1 MKLEIGQQQSC
12 VQFTLHTDK
21 MIQDWNSAFSPAQFV
36 SVEVRLNCYT
46 VAVPPSPPTYLV
58 RYTNRPCGRLRKY
71 TKRLTIRFLKVRRD
85 AGVVEP
91 TRVRPHGR
99 RDVSRAIQMCR
110 RRRPRVDRHR
120 TAATRRRRGR
130 HRHGRR
136 RGRRRDGN
144 GQSPAISRHS
154 CRAAAE
160 EKEKK
165 LGRRRGV
172 DAARELM
179 TCYRCRR
186 RRRRCRCRCC
196 W

>member
-21 MIQDWNSAFSPAQFV
+21 MIQDGNSAFSPAQFV
-36 SVEVRLNCYT
+36 LVEVRLNCYT

-58 RYTNRPCGRLRKY
+58 RYTTRPCGRLRKY
-71 TKRLTIRFLKVRRD
+71 TKRLTIRFLNVRRD

-110 RRRPRVDRHR
+110 RRRRPRVDRR
-120 TAATRRRRGR
+120 QTAATRRRRGR

-160 EKEKK
+160 EKEKTWT
-165 LGRRRGV
+165 
-172 DAARELM
+172 AA
-179 TCYRCRR
+179 
-186 RRRRCRCRCC
+186 
-196 W
+196 WS